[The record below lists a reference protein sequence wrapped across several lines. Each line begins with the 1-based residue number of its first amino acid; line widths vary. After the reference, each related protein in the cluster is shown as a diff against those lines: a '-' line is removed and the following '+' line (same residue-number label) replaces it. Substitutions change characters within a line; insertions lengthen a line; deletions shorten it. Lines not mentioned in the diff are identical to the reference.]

1 MQSFIIRLIG
11 GAFSHL
17 PGRQYHLS
25 MTLQM
30 ADELLNKRAGLSRNV
45 LSRSFCQC
53 IVTVASI
60 CHIDLHRKHLI
71 YDCIRHEVN
80 NKQHYPLTE
89 ALDRDYVRAPRAA
102 RLMEAQGTATS
113 IHIVSFWL
121 IFA

>member
-45 LSRSFCQC
+45 LPRSC
-53 IVTVASI
+53 IVTVTSI

-71 YDCIRHEVN
+71 CDCIRHEVN
-80 NKQHYPLTE
+80 KKQHYPLTE
-89 ALDRDYVRAPRAA
+89 ALDRDRDYVRAPRAA
-102 RLMEAQGTATS
+102 QLMEAQGTATS